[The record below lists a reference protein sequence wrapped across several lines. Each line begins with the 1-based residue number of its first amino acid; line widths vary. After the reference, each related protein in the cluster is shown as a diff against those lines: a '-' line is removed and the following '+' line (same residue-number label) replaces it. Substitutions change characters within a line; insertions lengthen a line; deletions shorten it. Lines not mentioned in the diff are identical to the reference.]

1 MRTFDPAP
9 FYRATV
15 GFDRLLGLL
24 DQLPTSMAEAP
35 TYPPYNIE
43 RVSENAFRISMA
55 VAGFSKTELGME
67 MKDGVL
73 YVRGE
78 KSEAERSKHYVHR
91 GIATR
96 SFERQF
102 QLADYV
108 EVKGATLEDGM
119 LHIELLR
126 EVPERLKPRTIA
138 IGGAAVPG
146 EVEKPRIVTS
156 NAA

>member
-1 MRTFDPAP
+1 MRQFDPAP

-24 DQLPTSMAEAP
+24 DQLPTSMVEAP

-43 RVSENAFRISMA
+43 RVSDNAFRISMA
-55 VAGFSKTELGME
+55 VAGFSRSDLVIEVKEGL
-67 MKDGVL
+67 L
-73 YVRGE
+73 HIRGE
-78 KSEAERSKHYVHR
+78 KPESDRERQFLHR

-108 EVKGATLEDGM
+108 EVRSADLKDGM
-119 LHIELLR
+119 LNVELVR
-126 EVPERLKPRTIA
+126 EVPERLKPRSIA
-138 IGGAAVPG
+138 IGGQEADVQRLETKPKVAA
-146 EVEKPRIVTS
+146 
-156 NAA
+156 

>member
-1 MRTFDPAP
+1 MRQFDPAP

-24 DQLPTSMAEAP
+24 DQLPSSMVEAP

-43 RVSENAFRISMA
+43 RVGENAFRISMA
-55 VAGFSKTELGME
+55 VAGFARSDLSVEVREGL
-67 MKDGVL
+67 L
-73 YVRGE
+73 HVRGE
-78 KSEAERSKHYVHR
+78 KPGSDQERQFLHR

-108 EVKGATLEDGM
+108 EVRSADLKDGM
-119 LHIELLR
+119 LNVELVR
-126 EVPERLKPRTIA
+126 EVPERLKPRSVA
-138 IGGAAVPG
+138 IGGGADADVQRLETKAKVAA
-146 EVEKPRIVTS
+146 
-156 NAA
+156 